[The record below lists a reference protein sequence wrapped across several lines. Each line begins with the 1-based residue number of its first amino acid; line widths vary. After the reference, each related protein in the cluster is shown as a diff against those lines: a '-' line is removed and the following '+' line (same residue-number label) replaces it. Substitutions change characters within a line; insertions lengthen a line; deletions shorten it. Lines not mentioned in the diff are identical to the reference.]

1 MRSATFIRRR
11 TVQVPGCTALRSL
24 RRPSRCLPRRARSHN
39 QNKSGVERILRPRAH
54 GRRTKV
60 CHDPWV
66 STVSQNCPETCKAA
80 QEHDEHE
87 VATWSCVLRPCSRT
101 LAKVSYNPR
110 VSQFPGTAWP
120 HTFQHQAL

>member
-11 TVQVPGCTALRSL
+11 TVHVPGAQPYGHFADHRAACPEGPAVTTRSSL
-24 RRPSRCLPRRARSHN
+24 AWSAFNVRS
-39 QNKSGVERILRPRAH
+39 AH

-66 STVSQNCPETCKAA
+66 STVSQNCPEACKAA